1 MDLSSDI
8 PVGHIIYTTPSYLSV
23 RQGEPVARFRS
34 IQRIPLTPAIQQ
46 ILFDDSGEHLLVS
59 TGTGHHIYYTEDSSF
74 FKTTALTSLG
84 PNDYWIR
91 SPRSKSR
98 SKWAALPSSSY
109 PERFAHLNR
118 QTLTTYSVKEPV
130 QGCAILDVMQQYKL
144 CYPEEQGT
152 SVGVIK
158 SLTFSPHGRSVVA
171 AVSQTTSTRY
181 SGQAY
186 FGQLSDE
193 SGYSIYVFHL
203 DNIDEGNLVS
213 PSRSV
218 PSSICREPIGMSQ
231 DGNRFLFQ
239 HANNWVWSFDP
250 NGGNGEYTQHFP
262 VPLEFILGDK

>member
-1 MDLSSDI
+1 M
-8 PVGHIIYTTPSYLSV
+8 
-23 RQGEPVARFRS
+23 
-34 IQRIPLTPAIQQ
+34 
-46 ILFDDSGEHLLVS
+46 
-59 TGTGHHIYYTEDSSF
+59 
-74 FKTTALTSLG
+74 
-84 PNDYWIR
+84 
-91 SPRSKSR
+91 
-98 SKWAALPSSSY
+98 
-109 PERFAHLNR
+109 
-118 QTLTTYSVKEPV
+118 
-130 QGCAILDVMQQYKL
+130 
-144 CYPEEQGT
+144 
-152 SVGVIK
+152 GVIK

-181 SGQAY
+181 SGQPY
-186 FGQLSDE
+186 LGQPSDE

-262 VPLEFILGDK
+262 VPLEFIPGDNRKPAPVQTVGGGFAFCARDKLAVVQNGLTFEEKVL